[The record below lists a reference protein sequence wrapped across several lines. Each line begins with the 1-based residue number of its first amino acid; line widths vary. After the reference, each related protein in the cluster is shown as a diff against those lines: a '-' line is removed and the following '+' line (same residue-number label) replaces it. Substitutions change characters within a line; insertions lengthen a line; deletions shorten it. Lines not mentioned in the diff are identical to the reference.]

1 MMCILLNSVVMAVK
15 HFPEPEDLLYRMTFD
30 IINYLFAAIFFVEAV
45 LKIFSLRSTYF
56 IDNWNLFDCVC
67 VFASLAGIVLDL
79 VFGLSLGTVMSG
91 IRLFRIARLFRL
103 LRFAKGL
110 NKLFNT
116 FLASIPKLMN
126 VALILM
132 LLLFLF
138 SVMSVAMFAKTHFHG
153 PHDFHCNFRS
163 FSSALLSLIRCMTG
177 EGWNEV
183 MHSMMKTA
191 IDFGRMQQPCV
202 EELFVT
208 KENYDVLASKCLVPG
223 GPGNYDDGLIDF
235 SFSSMSPPGF
245 ERATLP

>member
-56 IDNWNLFDCVC
+56 IDNWNLFDFTCVLATI
-67 VFASLAGIVLDL
+67 VGFVLQFAFKIEAAG
-79 VFGLSLGTVMSG
+79 VMNA

-110 NKLFNT
+110 NQLFNA

-177 EGWNEV
+177 E
-183 MHSMMKTA
+183 
-191 IDFGRMQQPCV
+191 
-202 EELFVT
+202 
-208 KENYDVLASKCLVPG
+208 
-223 GPGNYDDGLIDF
+223 
-235 SFSSMSPPGF
+235 
-245 ERATLP
+245 